1 VSAET
6 WGDDWLTADD
16 LKGQPREC
24 RCPMHNPAP
33 VITEPAPDRT
43 AEIDAYVDSLVIDAE
58 GLAIRALVR
67 AVVVLLILAVT
78 FGLIHAL
85 GTVIGLIIP
94 AAIAGLAG
102 FIYLD
107 QRRN

>member
-1 VSAET
+1 MSAET
-6 WGDDWLTADD
+6 WPDSWLPADD

-24 RCPMHNPAP
+24 RCLMCNPAQ
-33 VITEPAPDRT
+33 VITEPVPDRT
-43 AEIDAYVDSLVIDAE
+43 DEIDAYVDSLVIDAE

-85 GTVIGLIIP
+85 GVVIGLIIVSSL
-94 AAIAGLAG
+94 AGLAG
-102 FIYLD
+102 YIATDL
-107 QRRN
+107 RRN

>member
-1 VSAET
+1 VSAQ
-6 WGDDWLTADD
+6 WDDSWLPADD

-24 RCPMHNPAP
+24 RCLMCNPAP

-58 GLAIRALVR
+58 GMAIRALVR
-67 AVVVLLILAVT
+67 AVAVLLILAVT

-85 GTVIGLIIP
+85 GVVIGLIIVGSL
-94 AAIAGLAG
+94 AGLAG
-102 FIYLD
+102 YIAID

>member
-1 VSAET
+1 MSAQ
-6 WGDDWLTADD
+6 WDDSWLPADD

-24 RCPMHNPAP
+24 RCLMCNPAP

-58 GLAIRALVR
+58 GMAIRALVR
-67 AVVVLLILAVT
+67 AVAVLLILAVT

-85 GTVIGLIIP
+85 GVVIGLIIVGSL
-94 AAIAGLAG
+94 AGLAG
-102 FIYLD
+102 YIAID

>member
-1 VSAET
+1 MSAQ
-6 WGDDWLTADD
+6 WDDSWLTADD

-24 RCPMHNPAP
+24 RCSKCWVAP
-33 VITEPAPDRT
+33 TIDLTRIPDRT

-58 GLAIRALVR
+58 GMAIRALVR

-85 GTVIGLIIP
+85 GIVIGLIIP

>member
-6 WGDDWLTADD
+6 WPDSWLPADD
-16 LKGQPREC
+16 RKGQPHEC
-24 RCPMHNPAP
+24 RCLMCNPAP
-33 VITEPAPDRT
+33 VVLASVPDRT
-43 AEIDAYVDSLVIDAE
+43 AEIDAYVDSLVIDTE
-58 GLAIRALVR
+58 GLAIRVLVR

-85 GTVIGLIIP
+85 GVVIGLIIV
-94 AAIAGLAG
+94 ALAGLGG

-107 QRRN
+107 TRRN

>member
-1 VSAET
+1 MSAK
-6 WGDDWLTADD
+6 WDNSRLPADD

-85 GTVIGLIIP
+85 GAVIGLIIP
-94 AAIAGLAG
+94 GLVGIGG